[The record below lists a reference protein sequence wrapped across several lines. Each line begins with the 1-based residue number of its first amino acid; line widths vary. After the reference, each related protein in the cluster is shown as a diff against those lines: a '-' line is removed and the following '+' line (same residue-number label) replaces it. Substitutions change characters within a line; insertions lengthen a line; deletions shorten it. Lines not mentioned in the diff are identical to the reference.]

1 MCPNFYINIPML
13 QKHPL
18 SIRCCSIL
26 SFHFFVENDIIIP
39 VSRILKKPLTVREFT
54 YIRKELVKMSVE
66 SVRKFFAEGGYT
78 DLKIIETNL
87 STATVELAAK
97 AHGVAPAL
105 IAKTMSFGLK
115 DREILIVTKGDA
127 RIDNRKFKDCFHE
140 KASMLDYDRV
150 LEVTG
155 HPVGGVCPFG
165 LKNPLDIYLDISMKE
180 FEYVY
185 PAAGS
190 ANSAVKIAPD
200 RLQEVTGGI
209 WIDVC
214 K

>member
-1 MCPNFYINIPML
+1 M
-13 QKHPL
+13 
-18 SIRCCSIL
+18 SI
-26 SFHFFVENDIIIP
+26 
-39 VSRILKKPLTVREFT
+39 
-54 YIRKELVKMSVE
+54 E
-66 SVRKFFAEGGYT
+66 SVRKYFQDNNLSDLHIMET
-78 DLKIIETNL
+78 DE

-105 IAKTMSFGLK
+105 IAKTMAFGLK
-115 DREILIVTKGDA
+115 EGQIIIVTKGDA

-140 KASMLDYDRV
+140 KATMLNPE
-150 LEVTG
+150 EVVEITG

-165 LKNPLDIYLDISMKE
+165 LKNPMDIYLDVSLKE

-190 ANSAVKIAPD
+190 TNSAVKITPD
-200 RLQEVTGGI
+200 RMQDITGGA

>member
-1 MCPNFYINIPML
+1 
-13 QKHPL
+13 
-18 SIRCCSIL
+18 
-26 SFHFFVENDIIIP
+26 
-39 VSRILKKPLTVREFT
+39 
-54 YIRKELVKMSVE
+54 MSLE
-66 SVRKFFAEGGYT
+66 SVKKYFQDNKLM
-78 DLKIIETNL
+78 DLHIFETSE

-105 IAKTMSFGLK
+105 IAKTMAFGLK
-115 DREILIVTKGDA
+115 DREILVVTKGDA

-140 KASMLDYDRV
+140 KASMLNYEEV
-150 LEVTG
+150 LEITG

-165 LKNPLDIYLDISMKE
+165 LKNPLDIYLDVSMKE

-190 ANSAVKIAPD
+190 TNSAVKITPD

-209 WIDVC
+209 WVDVC

>member
-1 MCPNFYINIPML
+1 MSL
-13 QKHPL
+13 E
-18 SIRCCSIL
+18 SARR
-26 SFHFFVENDIIIP
+26 FFIEN
-39 VSRILKKPLTVREFT
+39 
-54 YIRKELVKMSVE
+54 
-66 SVRKFFAEGGYT
+66 GYT
-78 DLKIIETNL
+78 DLHIIESSL

-97 AHGVAPAL
+97 AHGVEPAL
-105 IAKTMSFGLK
+105 IAKTMAFGLK

-127 RIDNRKFKDCFHE
+127 RIDNRKYKDYFHE
-140 KASMLDYDRV
+140 KAKMLNHEEV

-165 LKNPLDIYLDISMKE
+165 LKNPIEIYLDISMKE
-180 FEYVY
+180 YEYIY

-190 ANSAVKIAPD
+190 TNSAVKITPD
-200 RLQEVTGGI
+200 RLKEVTSGT

>member
-1 MCPNFYINIPML
+1 
-13 QKHPL
+13 
-18 SIRCCSIL
+18 
-26 SFHFFVENDIIIP
+26 
-39 VSRILKKPLTVREFT
+39 
-54 YIRKELVKMSVE
+54 MSLE
-66 SVRKFFAEGGYT
+66 SVKKYFQDNKLT
-78 DLKIIETNL
+78 DLHILETDE

-97 AHGVAPAL
+97 AHGVEPAL
-105 IAKTMSFGLK
+105 IAKTMAFGLK

-127 RIDNRKFKDCFHE
+127 RIENRKFKDCFHE
-140 KASMLDYDRV
+140 KATMLNHEEV
-150 LEVTG
+150 LEITG

-190 ANSAVKIAPD
+190 TNSAVKITPD
-200 RLQEVTGGI
+200 RLQEVTGGT

>member
-1 MCPNFYINIPML
+1 M
-13 QKHPL
+13 QKKG
-18 SIRCCSIL
+18 SKI
-26 SFHFFVENDIIIP
+26 
-39 VSRILKKPLTVREFT
+39 
-54 YIRKELVKMSVE
+54 MSLE
-66 SVRKFFAEGGYT
+66 SVRKFFNENGYT
-78 DLKIIETNL
+78 DLRIIETKL

-115 DREILIVTKGDA
+115 DRAMLVVTKGDA

-140 KASMLDYDRV
+140 KAKMLNYDEV
-150 LEVTG
+150 LEITG

-165 LKNPLDIYLDISMKE
+165 LKSPMDIYLDVSMKE

-185 PAAGS
+185 PAAGT
-190 ANSAVKIAPD
+190 ANSAVKITPD
-200 RLQEVTGGI
+200 RLQEVTGGT
-209 WIDVC
+209 WVDVC